1 MLWGAV
7 DNTDPNNLMR
17 RFGTCLVTY
26 SLEGKPGDAT
36 YMKLISRNDDFNDHS
51 LGYGDTMWED
61 EDGHTYLYTT
71 SNYKVAVARTATHDL
86 GSQWE
91 YYVADPQ
98 GIFSWTTQYPSIQD
112 AEYSTIIP
120 LESGCSMPW
129 VFKKGDTYYMI
140 GQSIWFGRDVL
151 MFRSK
156 HPYGPFVDQKTL
168 FTLPEFLDKIGEQ
181 RYQHVYMVNIHPA
194 LSRTGELVFSTNTDC
209 ASFWD
214 NFNTP
219 GSADFYRPYFYRV
232 FNWESLYDNDAPLD

>member
-1 MLWGAV
+1 
-7 DNTDPNNLMR
+7 
-17 RFGTCLVTY
+17 
-26 SLEGKPGDAT
+26 
-36 YMKLISRNDDFNDHS
+36 
-51 LGYGDTMWED
+51 
-61 EDGHTYLYTT
+61 
-71 SNYKVAVARTATHDL
+71 
-86 GSQWE
+86 
-91 YYVADPQ
+91 
-98 GIFSWTTQYPSIQD
+98 
-112 AEYSTIIP
+112 
-120 LESGCSMPW
+120 
-129 VFKKGDTYYMI
+129 MI